1 MSFRNG
7 AAVEDPAFL
16 GSAVAPA
23 NSRFVSRERARNDKT
38 YKKEKPFL
46 TAESWGIASK
56 RIFSST

>member
-7 AAVEDPAFL
+7 GTVEEPAFL
-16 GSAVAPA
+16 GSTVAPA

-46 TAESWGIASK
+46 TAES
-56 RIFSST
+56 